1 MLKNRYLQ
9 ILAISAILCAAYTL
23 WIAALKP
30 VRVADLKIIDAYFAL
45 DSNIRPLPKCGNDIS
60 VVTVDDESLRRINIR
75 WPWPRNVIAGIIN
88 RISQASPRLIC
99 ADLVFAGKS
108 VDPQDDAA
116 LIDTLKNAK
125 NVLGAAYFGSDG
137 RYVIPDEPI
146 ALGLADFGFVNKPRD
161 ADDAVRRMR
170 PYFISPS
177 GRIIDYSLSLKAAGH
192 AMNTPVS
199 ALAMLLPLSKDGTA
213 YIKFFGKADRFKVIP
228 VWQIIEGT
236 ADNSSLK
243 DKTVFFGVTSESFH
257 DTYSTPLGMMPGL
270 IIDLNEALT
279 CMDKSFFLYAKD
291 NINLLIVFVFA
302 LVAVT
307 CALSLPL
314 LAGIFVSIV
323 LIAVSF
329 FFGFILFSRH
339 VITDVFG
346 PVFLVIASTVLLHGI
361 RSILLA
367 VENIVLR
374 KESTTDGLTG
384 LYVYRY
390 FELQLKRELKNALSG
405 RKNLALVIYDIDH
418 FKNINDSYGHEFG
431 NLILKAIAKNLKD
444 LSRKDNII
452 ARYGGEEFCVI
463 IPEMKRDDAVKY
475 AERLRNMVGTLDFK
489 TDKGENV
496 KVTMSAGIAMIED
509 ARSKDYSDFIKA
521 ADSALYSSKN
531 DGRDRITVFKRITSS

>member
-45 DSNIRPLPKCGNDIS
+45 DSNIRPLPKCGNDIA

-279 CMDKSFFLYAKD
+279 YMDKSFFLYAKD